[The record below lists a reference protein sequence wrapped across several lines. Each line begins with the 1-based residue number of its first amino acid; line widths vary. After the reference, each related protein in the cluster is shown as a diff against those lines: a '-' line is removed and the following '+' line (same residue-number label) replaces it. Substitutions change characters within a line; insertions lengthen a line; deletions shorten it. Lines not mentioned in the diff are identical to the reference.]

1 MIIIE
6 IFEEN
11 HRFSEQTPHPASINF
26 VGAATSA
33 VNCKQR
39 MARVATDPRKGYVYR
54 HLNEEDAKWHKHRHL
69 LPISRH

>member
-33 VNCKQR
+33 VSLQ
-39 MARVATDPRKGYVYR
+39 ASVGPGHHSAAQDYVHR
-54 HLNEEDAKWHKHRHL
+54 HLNEEDAKWHKHRYL
-69 LPISRH
+69 MPISRH